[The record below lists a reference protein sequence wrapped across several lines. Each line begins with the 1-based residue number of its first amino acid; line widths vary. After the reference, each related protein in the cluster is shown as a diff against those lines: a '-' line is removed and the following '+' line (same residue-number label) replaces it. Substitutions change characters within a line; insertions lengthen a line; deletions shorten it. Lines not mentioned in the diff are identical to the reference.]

1 MDEEGVVQVLRDQD
15 APTASPVLGA
25 VGQMQF
31 EVFAHRLEY
40 EFGSKVE
47 MSPTSWAVARR
58 TDEKLLK
65 RFESLEEHVFWG
77 R

>member
-1 MDEEGVVQVLRDQD
+1 MQVLRDQD

-40 EFGSKVE
+40 EFGAEVD

-58 TDEKLLK
+58 TDDDTAEKSQK
-65 RFESLEEHVFWG
+65 IDNIIKKVKIE
-77 R
+77 